1 MIRLKNIL
9 TLLVICLGTMAYGQ
23 SWTGQAYQFY
33 KANDFESA
41 QVAIDSAITTIERHD
56 PQTWQLRGIIYRS
69 ITAGD
74 SLYNRQIALE
84 SFVYAREI
92 DKEGVYTDK
101 INQYISNT
109 LIRYYNNA
117 VQLLMEDKNFDRSIK
132 FYELYKEKYTS
143 LLDPAHDFDQRD
155 IEYYTALGAEYQN
168 KSEIVPQADKN
179 DLRIKSINACQK
191 VLAID
196 SMDFQA
202 NFNSGIA
209 YYNMGVDYIV
219 APDPEIS
226 IEELVLNTKRAEEAF
241 LKAIPYLKRCE
252 LIQPD
257 HMDTKVALMGCYYGL
272 NNDEKYLKYQ
282 TDLDKINLPKYL
294 KRYET
299 HPTDEDNIK
308 EIVRIYTYTMPNEN
322 EAEKYRNI
330 LYDLRM
336 KE

>member
-1 MIRLKNIL
+1 MMQFRNIL
-9 TLLVICLGTMAYGQ
+9 TLAIICISGLVYSQ

-33 KANDFESA
+33 KANDFKSA
-41 QVAIDSAITTIERHD
+41 QVAIDSAINTIERHD

-69 ITAGD
+69 VSEGD

-101 INQYISNT
+101 INKYIENT

-117 VQLLMEDKNFDRSIK
+117 VNLLMQEKDFERSVE
-132 FYELYKEKYTS
+132 FYELYKDKYKS
-143 LLDPAHDFDQRD
+143 ILDPAHNFNQRD

-168 KSEIVPQADKN
+168 KSEIVPQAEKN
-179 DLRIKSINACQK
+179 ALRIKSIDACKK
-191 VLAID
+191 VIAID

-209 YYNMGVDYIV
+209 YYNMSVDFIV

-226 IEELVLNTKRAEEAF
+226 IEELVLNTKKAEEVF
-241 LKAIPYLKRCE
+241 LKAIPYLNRCE
-252 LIQPD
+252 SLKPD
-257 HMDTKVALMGCYYGL
+257 HMDTRVALMGCYYGL
-272 NNDEKYLKYQ
+272 NNDEMYLQYQ
-282 TDLDKINLPKYL
+282 TELDKINLPKYL
-294 KRYET
+294 ERYKT
-299 HPTDEDNIK
+299 HPEDEENLK
-308 EIVRIYTYTMPNEN
+308 EIVRVYTYTMPNEN
-322 EAEKYRNI
+322 EAEKFRNI